1 MSALTVFDYLVMH
14 PFLADLPARWLHR
27 LTVQAYPVMWPA
39 GRRILREDAPADHFW
54 LVRSGTVAL
63 DFHVPGRGDVVI
75 DRVGAGD
82 VIGWSWLVEPRRWT
96 LGAVAVEDCRAV
108 ELDARGVRLLI
119 AGNPDLERELTARF
133 LAVTAERLQA
143 AHRRLVELYAYPDVP
158 ETAAGSPSRG
168 R

>member
-14 PFLADLPARWLHR
+14 PFLANLPASWLHR
-27 LTVQAYPVMWPA
+27 LTVQACPVMWPA

-63 DFHVPGRGDVVI
+63 DFHVPGRGDVVL

-96 LGAVAVEDCRAV
+96 LGAVAVQDCRAV
-108 ELDARGVRLLI
+108 EFDARGVRLFI
-119 AGNPDLERELTARF
+119 AENPELGRELTARL

-143 AHRRLVELYAYPDVP
+143 AHRRLVELYAYPDAP
-158 ETAAGSPSRG
+158 ETTAGSPSRS

>member
-1 MSALTVFDYLVMH
+1 MSSLTVFDYLVMH

-39 GRRILREDAPADHFW
+39 GRRILREEAPADHFW
-54 LVRSGTVAL
+54 LIRSGTVAL

-82 VIGWSWLVEPRRWT
+82 VIGWSWIVEPHRST
-96 LGAVAVEDCRAV
+96 LGAVAVQDCHAV
-108 ELDARGVRLLI
+108 ELDARGVRRII
-119 AGNPDLERELTARF
+119 ADDPDLGRELTARF
-133 LAVTAERLQA
+133 LAVTAERLEA

-158 ETAAGSPSRG
+158 QSR
-168 R
+168 